1 MAISSLAI
9 PRRKASGRTGL
20 HPVWLAAFAGLLC
33 AAPLLAVAWLAVSGP
48 WSDYLAHVAQTRLAE
63 FLVNTAIVGLTASA
77 LAGVIGTGT
86 AWLVTRYVFAGR
98 SLFQW
103 MLALPLAMP
112 AYAAAYG
119 WYDLTQGAG
128 PLGGIL
134 PTLHGPLGAGAIF
147 GFVFYPYVYLLARE
161 SFSAQS
167 ADAYDAART
176 LGCSPLAAFA
186 RTALPL
192 VRPAVAAGLALVV
205 MEALADYGTVSHLGA
220 PTLTVA
226 LMRAWAGEG
235 SIPDAARLAMLLV
248 TITFL
253 IFMAERALR
262 RRARQTSAS
271 GHVRAFRRQPL
282 APLASAVA
290 ILACLTPVLL
300 GLVIPAARLGWRA
313 AFTPAA
319 TGLMDAAV
327 NSVALAGVS
336 GLIAAGIG
344 LGLAYAIRTRKLA
357 GRASARIASMGYGV
371 PGAVAALGVLI
382 IFGTVQGWLDSS
394 WRSLAGSPFPLALT
408 GSVLA
413 LIFAYQAR
421 FVAAAIGP
429 SDSALSRV
437 TPSLDAAG
445 RTLGAG
451 PLTLMRRVHWPLVS
465 SGVALAGL
473 LVFVEVLKEL
483 PATMI
488 LRPFNMNTLAVTAH
502 NYAAD
507 ERLGEAALPAVLLV
521 LIALPAMVWIA
532 RRITATERARD
543 SVPPSD
549 AIPGMAE

>member
-1 MAISSLAI
+1 M
-9 PRRKASGRTGL
+9 GRTGL

-33 AAPLLAVAWLAVSGP
+33 AAPLIAVVWLAVSGP
-48 WSDYLAHVAQTRLAE
+48 WSDYLLHVAGTRLGE
-63 FLVNTAIVGLTASA
+63 FLVNTAIVGLTAA
-77 LAGVIGTGT
+77 GLAGVIGTGT
-86 AWLVTRYVFAGR
+86 AWLVTRYVFPGR
-98 SLFQW
+98 NVFQW

-128 PLGGIL
+128 PLGGL
-134 PTLHGPLGAGAIF
+134 VPAVHGPLGAGAVF
-147 GFVFYPYVYLLARE
+147 GLVFYPYVYLLARE

-176 LGCSPLAAFA
+176 LGCSPFAAFA
-186 RTALPL
+186 RTALPM
-192 VRPAVAAGLALVV
+192 VRPAIAAGLALVV

-271 GHVRAFRRQPL
+271 GHVRAFRRQALSPL
-282 APLASAVA
+282 AGIAAFV
-290 ILACLTPVLL
+290 ACLVPVLT

-313 AFTPAA
+313 AYTPAA
-319 TGLMDAAV
+319 TGLFDAAV
-327 NSVALAGVS
+327 NSVALAGAS

-382 IFGTVQGWLDSS
+382 IFGAVQGWLDTG
-394 WRSLAGSPFPLALT
+394 WRTLTGSPFPLVIT
-408 GSVLA
+408 GSVIA

-421 FVAAAIGP
+421 FIAAAIGP
-429 SDSALSRV
+429 AESALSRV
-437 TPSLDAAG
+437 TPSLDAAA
-445 RTLGAG
+445 RTLGTR
-451 PLTLMRRVHWPLVS
+451 PLELARRVHWPLVS

-521 LIALPAMVWIA
+521 VIALPVMVWIA
-532 RRITATERARD
+532 RRITASERTPA
-543 SVPPSD
+543 SVPPSE